1 MSSSWSWW
9 NILLFSGRIKPTAF
23 SDRYGGRV
31 FFYLTL
37 VGGDDLAKGSY
48 DQALILTLPVFYLN
62 LTTGIQRLHDMGYTG
77 WLVLLYLIPGA
88 NFILMIISLCLKGN
102 SGANQYG
109 PDPLS

>member
-9 NILLFSGRIKPTAF
+9 NVLLFSGRINRLRFLIVMAAC
-23 SDRYGGRV
+23 

-48 DQALILTLPVFYLN
+48 DQALILTLPVLYLN

-88 NFILMIISLCLKGN
+88 NFIIMIISLCLKGN